1 MTQYFKADSL
11 EVKLEGTLHEV
22 AAPLLQTLARWYND
36 AYDSY
41 DLGKIIFDEDKIPL
55 TNAIPRDAFYKNYGT
70 IIDHWQYVG
79 SFESY
84 LTVFKMI
91 FGPESVILFERPAP
105 GCLGMNITTKRTNV
119 FKWIT
124 SRYARHAARIVDHSG
139 AQLVF
144 RQLLGINDF
153 FEVQAVLNSL
163 NPAGIYLSVNFE
175 IQE

>member
-1 MTQYFKADSL
+1 MTQHFKGDSL
-11 EVKLEGTLHEV
+11 EVKLAGTFDAV
-22 AAPLLQTLARWYND
+22 INPLLQELTRWYND
-36 AYDSY
+36 AYESY

-70 IIDHWQYVG
+70 ILERWQYVG

-91 FGPESVILFERPAP
+91 FGPDSVILFERPAP
-105 GCLGMNITTKRTNV
+105 GCLNMSISTQRTSV
-119 FKWIT
+119 FKWVT
-124 SRYARHAARIVDHSG
+124 SRYAKRAARIVDHAG
-139 AQLVF
+139 AQLVL

-163 NPAGIYLSVNFE
+163 NPAGIYLTVNFE
-175 IQE
+175 IKE